1 MNSEERR
8 YLSAKALRR
17 LLHFLQQ
24 IKLIDIQDGE
34 ITLTAAGREALKTEA
49 YDRIVSHLV
58 LEYLSGRGIPLDTI
72 HAMIESIE
80 LPEVPEPSVIFEKLT
95 AKQQSRIN
103 QERFRTLLYLLACTK
118 RLGRNLKVIYGRR

>member
-1 MNSEERR
+1 MDSEERR

-17 LLHFLQQ
+17 LLYFLQQ
-24 IKLIDIQDGE
+24 IKLIEIQDE

-49 YDRIVSHLV
+49 YDRIVSRLV
-58 LEYLSGRGIPLDTI
+58 LEYLWERGISLDTI

-95 AKQQSRIN
+95 AKQQSRIS
-103 QERFRTLLYLLACTK
+103 QERFRRLLYLLACTK